1 MSGSAPRL
9 IETVRIRDGRAPL
22 WPLHRARLE
31 ASCRALEIPF
41 PCALEEPYGGVDRVV
56 RLEVG
61 RDGAAISERTLGP
74 TDPVR
79 LAISAVTHQPYPHKT
94 TERTLFDRARAEA
107 RGLGADDALLLTARG
122 EVAEASIWSLFWW
135 EGETLCVPALD
146 LGILP
151 GVSRR
156 RIAAFAGPVTERRC
170 GRDGLRRRSL
180 FVSNAVRGVVE
191 VAALDGEPVPPHAA
205 TGEIGRRFWSG

>member
-1 MSGSAPRL
+1 MNGCAPRL

-31 ASCRALEIPF
+31 ASCQALGIPF
-41 PCALEEPYGGVDRVV
+41 PCALEEPYGGADRAI

-61 RDGAAISERTLGP
+61 RDGAAISERTVGP

-94 TERTLFDRARAEA
+94 TERMLFDRARAEA
-107 RGLGADDALLLTARG
+107 LGLGADDALLLTARG

-135 EGETLCVPALD
+135 EGEILCAPALD

-170 GRDGLRRRSL
+170 GRDGLRGRSL
-180 FVSNAVRGVVE
+180 FVSNAVRGMVE

-205 TGEIGRRFWSG
+205 TAEIRRRFWSG